1 MDREKCVECGRSLR
15 NYKQGAKR
23 IHRKCW
29 LNLRDKED
37 RRFDF
42 LFCKDKKKELM
53 KKTMTFEPITDIA
66 GNVVYKNEDEI
77 MAQIDKI
84 ADELETTS
92 SLSSSPHSPP
102 PSPSVLTRS

>member
-53 KKTMTFEPITDIA
+53 KKTMTFEPIMDIA
-66 GNVVYKNEDEI
+66 GNVVYGNEDEI

-84 ADELETTS
+84 ADELEATS